1 MSLFRDNK
9 GIMLLNLEQRK
20 TNKDI
25 EVSIIYSEK
34 NKTVER
40 LVSFINSLSINIE
53 GYAEDGIKHVNVPDI
68 FYIESEDK
76 IAVIFCEKEYYRT
89 KYRLYQI
96 NEKLAGFGF
105 VQISKYCLININ
117 KLDKIIPL
125 SNRRMEAI
133 LKNGKRVFIT
143 RKYLYSIK
151 RALQENLDED

>member
-1 MSLFRDNK
+1 M
-9 GIMLLNLEQRK
+9 ILNLEHK
-20 TNKDI
+20 NTHNDI
-25 EVSIIYSEK
+25 EVSIIYPVK

-40 LVSFINSLSINIE
+40 LISFVNSLSIKIE
-53 GYAEDGIKHVNVPDI
+53 AYTEDGIKQINAPDI
-68 FYIESEDK
+68 YYIESEDK

-96 NEKLAGFGF
+96 SEKLKEFGF

-125 SNRRMEAI
+125 SNRRMEAV

-143 RKYLYSIK
+143 RKYLYDIK
-151 RALQENLDED
+151 NALQENLDEN

>member
-1 MSLFRDNK
+1 
-9 GIMLLNLEQRK
+9 MLLNLEHRK
-20 TNKDI
+20 THRDI
-25 EVSIIYSEK
+25 EVSIIYPEK

-40 LVSFINSLSINIE
+40 LISFINSLSVKIE
-53 GYAEDGIKHVNVPDI
+53 GYAEDSIKQINAPDVY
-68 FYIESEDK
+68 YIESEDK

-89 KYRLYQI
+89 KYRLYQMS
-96 NEKLAGFGF
+96 EKLAGVGF

-143 RKYLYSIK
+143 RKYLYDIK
-151 RALQENLDED
+151 RVLQENLDEK

>member
-1 MSLFRDNK
+1 
-9 GIMLLNLEQRK
+9 MLLNLEHRK
-20 TNKDI
+20 THRDI
-25 EVSIIYSEK
+25 EVSIIYPEK

-40 LVSFINSLSINIE
+40 LISFINSLSIKIE
-53 GYAEDGIKHVNVPDI
+53 GYVEDSIKQINAPDI
-68 FYIESEDK
+68 YYIESEDK

-96 NEKLAGFGF
+96 SEKLAELGF

-143 RKYLYSIK
+143 RKYLYEIK
-151 RALQENLDED
+151 RVLQENIDEN

>member
-1 MSLFRDNK
+1 M
-9 GIMLLNLEQRK
+9 ILNLEHRN
-20 TNKDI
+20 THKDI
-25 EVSIIYSEK
+25 EVSIIYPVK

-40 LVSFINSLSINIE
+40 LISFVNSLSIKIE
-53 GYAEDGIKHVNVPDI
+53 GHAEDGIRQINAPDI
-68 FYIESEDK
+68 YYIESEDK

-96 NEKLAGFGF
+96 SEKLKEFGF

-125 SNRRMEAI
+125 SNRRMEAV

-143 RKYLYSIK
+143 RKYLYDIK
-151 RALQENLDED
+151 TALQENLDEN

>member
-1 MSLFRDNK
+1 
-9 GIMLLNLEQRK
+9 MLLNLEHRK
-20 TNKDI
+20 THRDI
-25 EVSIIYSEK
+25 EVSIIYPEK
-34 NKTVER
+34 NRTVER
-40 LVSFINSLSINIE
+40 LISFINSLSLKIE
-53 GYAEDGIKHVNVPDI
+53 GYAEDSIKQINVPDI
-68 FYIESEDK
+68 YYIESEDK

-96 NEKLAGFGF
+96 SEKLMGLGF

-143 RKYLYSIK
+143 RKYLYDIK
-151 RALQENLDED
+151 RVLQENLDEE